1 MFTYDAFICVSNA
14 TKEACIKRGFPM
26 EKLHVVSNGVDGN
39 EALTPS
45 FDDIKTTMYDKIN
58 LDYKNKKIIL
68 ALGRPVRRKGFSWF
82 VAEVMP
88 LLDNNYVF
96 LHIGHIDHSSSFW
109 LKLLPKTML
118 NNLELLMGLTNDST
132 HLLSLSSRSD
142 RVKLCGKLTDLERD
156 FWIHQASVVVL
167 PNIHVDGDME
177 GFGLVALEAAVR
189 RKTVLAAC
197 LEGITDAIH
206 DGKNGFLVISGD
218 ATAWTS
224 RIKNL
229 CDGNNLFND
238 ESRTYTVTN
247 FSWDKMVL
255 NYQKIFHK
263 LM

>member
-1 MFTYDAFICVSNA
+1 
-14 TKEACIKRGFPM
+14 
-26 EKLHVVSNGVDGN
+26 
-39 EALTPS
+39 
-45 FDDIKTTMYDKIN
+45 
-58 LDYKNKKIIL
+58 
-68 ALGRPVRRKGFSWF
+68 
-82 VAEVMP
+82 
-88 LLDNNYVF
+88 
-96 LHIGHIDHSSSFW
+96 
-109 LKLLPKTML
+109 ML

-142 RVKLCGKLTDLERD
+142 RVKLCGKLTDLGRD

-177 GFGLVALEAAVR
+177 GLALLPGSCCKGENS
-189 RKTVLAAC
+189 LAAS

-238 ESRTYTVTN
+238 ESGTYTVTN

-255 NYQKIFHK
+255 NYQKFSTN
-263 LM
+263 